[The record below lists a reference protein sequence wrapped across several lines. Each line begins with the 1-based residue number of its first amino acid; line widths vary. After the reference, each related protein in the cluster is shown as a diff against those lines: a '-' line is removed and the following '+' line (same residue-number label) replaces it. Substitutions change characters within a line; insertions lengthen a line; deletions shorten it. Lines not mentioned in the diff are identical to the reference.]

1 VNWKTENMVTTDQS
15 IRFQQRLAAIRRTMS
30 LRVEGKIAGLTG
42 LTVEVNDFIAPVG
55 APCEIVTRNGN
66 RIAAQ
71 VIGFRGD
78 VSVLMPLSEMTG
90 ISSGD
95 RVRCLAGEVSIPV
108 GDSLLGRVLNGF
120 GEPIDGKGPLLCQMK
135 QALQTRRIDPLT
147 RTRITEP
154 IGTGIRAIDALLT
167 CGSGQRLGIFSGPGV
182 GKSVLLG
189 MISRYTAADVNVIAL
204 VGERGREVREFI
216 EKDLGR
222 QGLARSVVIVSTS
235 EESAPIRVQA
245 GFVAV
250 TIADTFRRQ
259 GKNVMMLMDSVTR
272 IAMAQRQIGLAMGE
286 PPTTKGFTP
295 SVFALLPRLLES
307 CGRDDIGSIT
317 GFFTVLVE
325 GDDLS
330 EPISDAMRSILDGH
344 LWLSRSLANRGHY
357 PAVDILESI
366 SRLMVD
372 LVDGEHLQAAREI
385 TRLTAVY
392 RDIED
397 LVNIGA
403 YAAGTNPEYDLAVN
417 SRKAIQEFLQQGIQE
432 QVSFPEAVE
441 KLKNLTKQIG
451 RTTGGKSREPKGES
465 VNSKP
470 QKPTL
475 GLERMAVGL

>member
-1 VNWKTENMVTTDQS
+1 MTTDKP
-15 IRFQQRLAAIRRTMS
+15 IHLQQRLAAVRRTMS
-30 LRVEGKIAGLTG
+30 LKVEGKIAGLTG
-42 LTVEVNDFIAPVG
+42 LTVEVKDFIAPVG
-55 APCEIVTRNGN
+55 ARCEIVTRNGI
-66 RIAAQ
+66 RIPAQ

-95 RVRCLAGEVSIPV
+95 LVRCAAGEVSIPV
-108 GDSLLGRVLNGF
+108 GDSLLGRVLNGS
-120 GEPIDGKGPLLCQMK
+120 GEPIDGRGPLLCQMK
-135 QALQTRRIDPLT
+135 QALQSRRIAPLS

-154 IGTGIRAIDALLT
+154 IGTGIRAIDALVT

-189 MISRYTAADVNVIAL
+189 MIARYTAADVNVIAL

-216 EKDLGR
+216 EKDLGP

-235 EESAPIRVQA
+235 DESAPLRVQA
-245 GFVAV
+245 GFAAA

-307 CGRDDIGSIT
+307 CGRDDVGSIT

-344 LWLSRSLANRGHY
+344 LWLSRHLANRGHY

-372 LVDGEHLQAAREI
+372 IVDSEHLQAAREI

-417 SRKAIQEFLQQGIQE
+417 SRKAIQEFLQQGIAE
-432 QVSFPEAVE
+432 QASFSESAE
-441 KLKNLTKQIG
+441 RLKNLAKQVV
-451 RTTGGKSREPKGES
+451 RATGGKSREPRGETAAP
-465 VNSKP
+465 KP